1 MNSEVI
7 AAIIMATGAI
17 IAALIGVM
25 CKKRKSGE
33 DTQSFNKG
41 KIHVSQKNGNN
52 STNQS
57 IVGTGIHCSISQ
69 ADKSTEDKENECHEG
84 K

>member
-25 CKKRKSGE
+25 CKKKNSGK
-33 DTQSFNKG
+33 DTPGFNKG
-41 KIHVSQKNGNN
+41 KIQVSQKNGNN
-52 STNQS
+52 STNQA
-57 IVGTGIHCSISQ
+57 IVGTGIHCLISP